1 VAGLTRGQVVRTAL
15 LESGTVTVAG
25 LVLGGVAAAAAYLSV
40 LATTAAVTG
49 VARLDLPWTLMIGV
63 AAAALVV
70 TGVTSALTSWSATRG
85 TPVALLGARE

>member
-1 VAGLTRGQVVRTAL
+1 VTGLTRGQVVRTAL

-70 TGVTSALTSWSATRG
+70 TGVTSALTSWSATRR